1 MEREYDQRE
10 ALYANQIAA
19 AETRYATTSGV
30 RGIVG
35 STLAPDKALMAT
47 RERVGMLI
55 ERTMEVAGR
64 LEAIGDRAFG
74 SVPTGKQESCAAPV
88 RSGDMGAINDG
99 LDTLGAQIAR
109 AHDAMTR
116 LESL

>member
-1 MEREYDQRE
+1 MSAY
-10 ALYANQIAA
+10 YG
-19 AETRYATTSGV
+19 ETNTSGSV
-30 RGIVG
+30 MAGPSPCDV
-35 STLAPDKALMAT
+35 AMPDKALMAT
-47 RERVGMLI
+47 RERIQILT
-55 ERTMEVAGR
+55 ERALEVAGR

-74 SVPTGKQESCAAPV
+74 GAPTGANKSIAVPV

-99 LDTLGAQIAR
+99 LDTLSEQIAR